1 MMKFDPIP
9 DDRVDVSLLL
19 RKNFPCPPNGNVLPE
34 CGLEHVAALLRD
46 AKHSVNGSK
55 TVGFCILVTPDHGDT
70 MRFIYPL
77 AWKPALDALQGI
89 LDGDSRQEAE
99 WHTRYAE
106 SEEYKLSYVA
116 TQVMDEPLLKLMTTY
131 FNDGNYF
138 ALFVYS
144 LVLASPRN
152 TWVKSIIA
160 ILLPFEISTAHQIT
174 ADAHVHSVFLR
185 SMPEYSAIE
194 DEEDDEF

>member
-1 MMKFDPIP
+1 MPNPTNKVVTAVSKKEREVKSPPIFMMKFDPIP
-9 DDRVDVSLLL
+9 DDRADVSLLL

-77 AWKPALDALQGI
+77 AWKPALHALQGI

-106 SEEYKLSYVA
+106 SEEYKMSYVA
-116 TQVMDEPLLKLMTTY
+116 TQVMDEPLMKLMTTY
-131 FNDGNYF
+131 FNDGNYS
-138 ALFVYS
+138 ALFVYF
-144 LVLASPRN
+144 LVFSLASQYVGQVDYCN
-152 TWVKSIIA
+152 SIA
-160 ILLPFEISTAHQIT
+160 
-174 ADAHVHSVFLR
+174 V
-185 SMPEYSAIE
+185 
-194 DEEDDEF
+194 